1 MSKMKKILALLMI
14 AILAFTVVGCSGGD
28 KADDTKKPAEQ
39 KEGEENKATDEQLK
53 ITMVTD
59 VGGVNDQSFNQSAWE
74 GLQKADKD
82 LGTKSDYQESHQDA
96 DFVPNLETALDA
108 ENDLIWG
115 IGFKLANA
123 VYSAAEENSDT
134 KYAIVDFSYEGDQK
148 NFPDGTPDNVVG
160 VVFKQEQPSFLVGY
174 IAAMMSET
182 GKVGF
187 VGGME
192 SEVISAFDYG
202 YQAGVAYANK
212 VADKDVKV
220 LRQYAEA
227 FGDSAKGKA
236 IASSMYQQ
244 GADIV
249 FHAAGGTG
257 DGVIE
262 AAKEQDKYAIGVDRD
277 QNDLA
282 PDNVITSAMKR
293 VDVGVYN
300 VIKDLKEGKFPGGT
314 TVVYGL
320 EEGAVDIAPTSDK
333 HVPKEI
339 LDKVEELKKL
349 IIDGEIKVPVDEDS
363 YEEYLK
369 TLE

>member
-1 MSKMKKILALLMI
+1 MKKILALLMI

-134 KYAIVDFSYEGDQK
+134 KYAIVDFSYEGDEK